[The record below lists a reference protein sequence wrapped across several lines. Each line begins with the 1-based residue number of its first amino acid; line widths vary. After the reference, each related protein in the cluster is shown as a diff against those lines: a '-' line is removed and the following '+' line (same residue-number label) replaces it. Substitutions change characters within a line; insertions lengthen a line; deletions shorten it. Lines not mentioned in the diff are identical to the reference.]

1 MQIYTFL
8 IKDGSMTN
16 LIYGT
21 ESPSPTAVKVIEG
34 SGLLLLSACV
44 RVVQPCLI
52 NTNNDKTT

>member
-1 MQIYTFL
+1 MHIIL

-34 SGLLLLSACV
+34 SGLLLGACCV